1 MLRSTSWQRGDG
13 DDGRRTPDLLLERM
27 RLMPPTFSALNA
39 SKANFDEIYVMPD
52 PRGYFSVLGSLDYK
66 IPDIAEP
73 EGQRIALEP

>member
-1 MLRSTSWQRGDG
+1 
-13 DDGRRTPDLLLERM
+13 
-27 RLMPPTFSALNA
+27 MPPTFSALNA